1 MTTRAI
7 SRRSEVRM
15 RTHVRY
21 ISTFLKDRYRKI
33 ALISSPTHN
42 FQLMDLFGYLTW
54 FMKAKKLSRS
64 RDVFPYLI
72 NQFLFT
78 VKFLLFSQPVKK
90 LYSEL
95 LPEYILIEI
104 KQVCLYGKG
113 VSSKGRI
120 IPYVAYPII
129 ATVLHIHNNGID
141 TLLGDQFIKSLKV
154 GGRDPQ

>member
-33 ALISSPTHN
+33 ALISSPIHN

-72 NQFLFT
+72 NQFLFA
-78 VKFLLFSQPVKK
+78 VEFLLFSQPVKK
-90 LYSEL
+90 LYGEF
-95 LPEYILIEI
+95 LPQYILVET
-104 KQVCLYGKG
+104 QQMCLYGKG
-113 VSSKGRI
+113 FFSEGRI
-120 IPYVAYPII
+120 IPNVAYPII
-129 ATVLHIHNNGID
+129 TAVRNIHNNGID
-141 TLLGDQFIKSLKV
+141 ALPGDQFIKRPEV
-154 GGRDPQ
+154 GGRDP